1 MRSAGLSLVSAAEW
15 TAASATLRACRGSDI
30 TPRCSRTRLRCWRT
44 VRAGVAVPFTSS
56 ASPSVV
62 RTCSGDRVL
71 NLVVWG
77 KAAEALK
84 ALQGQDQPEQVG
96 GRLGQA

>member
-1 MRSAGLSLVSAAEW
+1 VLADQAPVLAHGAGRCR
-15 TAASATLRACRGSDI
+15 RAVHLLGKSKR
-30 TPRCSRTRLRCWRT
+30 
-44 VRAGVAVPFTSS
+44 RAHVL
-56 ASPSVV
+56 
-62 RTCSGDRVL
+62 GDRVW

-96 GRLGQA
+96 GRLGQALCPGNLIQSGGE